1 MALKQQEIFAQKRMI
16 RIIQGLIFALC
27 LPLRMKVRRDKGGS
41 VNRKFIDTINKTR
54 REGMDNFVQKA
65 LRVEVLNNLMRTRM
79 EQIGMKIPD
88 DPNSK

>member
-1 MALKQQEIFAQKRMI
+1 M
-16 RIIQGLIFALC
+16 LC
-27 LPLRMKVRRDKGGS
+27 PLLRMKVKYFYKG
-41 VNRKFIDTINKTR
+41 KFLLGNFLDTINKTR

-88 DPNSK
+88 DPNPK